1 MGFMKPSQELS
12 SLGKRPQKRLGQ
24 NFLVDEKVV
33 LDLIEAGAVTR
44 EDTIIE
50 IGPGLGALTKV
61 LGDRAKKVIAIEADY
76 ELATNLRNQKLKN
89 VSVIA
94 GDALQVDWAITVK
107 DSYKVIANIPYSI
120 TSPLLQKIFL
130 MDKKPALLV
139 LLVQKE
145 MAERLSAPAGDND
158 RGFMTILTEANATV
172 EIVRI
177 VQPESF
183 YPMPSV
189 ESAIIL
195 VTPLE
200 KTQMAKIYWPS
211 VEAGFRHKRQT
222 LANSLKNDLTW
233 PKSEVEEFLEKS
245 GLTKL
250 ARPAELSFEQWADL
264 SRLNKS

>member
-1 MGFMKPSQELS
+1 MKPRQELS
-12 SLGKRPQKRLGQ
+12 SLGKRPQKQLGQ
-24 NFLVDEKVV
+24 NFLVDDKVIN
-33 LDLIEAGAVTR
+33 DLIEAGNVTR
-44 EDTIIE
+44 DDLVVE

-61 LGDRAKKVIAIEADY
+61 LGERAKKVIAIEADW
-76 ELATNLRNQKLKN
+76 ELAANLREQKIKN

-94 GDALQVDWAITVK
+94 GDALQVDWDITVK
-107 DSYKVIANIPYSI
+107 DTYKLIANIPYSI
-120 TSPLLQKIFL
+120 TSPLLQKIFR
-130 MDKKPALLV
+130 MAKKPSLIV

-145 MAERLSAPAGDND
+145 MAERLGAPAGDND

-172 EIVRI
+172 KITRLVG
-177 VQPESF
+177 PESF

-200 KTQMAKIYWPS
+200 TSRVGEIYWPA

-233 PKSEVEEFLEKS
+233 PKVDVEAFLENI

-250 ARPAELSFEQWADL
+250 ARPAELGFEQWKELATFKEKL
-264 SRLNKS
+264 S